1 MRLAD
6 PQDACRPCETIVAAP
21 VAPAVIDGGIAATG
35 LLAWVLIGKF
45 LDHLPLY
52 RLAQIAAR
60 QDVPLALS
68 TLADWV
74 GRLLTSVGFFTLLPP
89 RKLPALGH
97 CFPASQATPP
107 VVRV

>member
-1 MRLAD
+1 MRIAD
-6 PQDACRPCETIVAAP
+6 PQYACRPCETIVAAP

-60 QDVPLALS
+60 QNVPLALS
-68 TLADWV
+68 TLAGLGGAV
-74 GRLLTSVGFFTLLPP
+74 GGNAVELSEILYNCIP
-89 RKLPALGH
+89 
-97 CFPASQATPP
+97 CY
-107 VVRV
+107 